1 MNNGVLERE
10 ESCARTKLIKMI
22 RSSGTPCSISTST
35 AFMAEPPVAKGDLD
49 TKLMTFQILSDQAL
63 DQAKAHIATR
73 CLEGT
78 TQMRLAVYTDYV

>member
-1 MNNGVLERE
+1 
-10 ESCARTKLIKMI
+10 
-22 RSSGTPCSISTST
+22 
-35 AFMAEPPVAKGDLD
+35 MAEPPVAKGDLD